1 MEPKKK
7 PLLALLLWSSN
18 PLTTGAV
25 TSNCHLVMDLFIN
38 IVQLQYPEED
48 VRVMTVR
55 KFLKIY
61 GQPSKWFTNE
71 NNLLSNE
78 FVAKVA
84 LSS

>member
-1 MEPKKK
+1 MFSRYTSKLGRHIMEPKKK

-55 KFLKIY
+55 KSMFKIRVS
-61 GQPSKWFTNE
+61 PR
-71 NNLLSNE
+71 
-78 FVAKVA
+78 
-84 LSS
+84 